1 MKKVE
6 YQYQTD
12 HSGAHH
18 QYLIPQIQQL
28 LAKYQPKSPQPL
40 RLLDLGCGNG
50 SLSHYLASQGYVV
63 VGVDDSFTGIQVAQI
78 SFPDCE
84 FRQVSVYD
92 LGETDLGEPFDVIIS
107 VEVIEH
113 LLYPKELIK
122 AAQKHL
128 KPDGCLIVTTPY
140 HGYWKNLA
148 LAITG
153 KMDQH
158 FGVDWDGGH
167 IKFFSVPTLSQLLI
181 NHGFTDLEF
190 AFAGRLPY
198 LWKSMLVA
206 AKSAPVTA
214 KP

>member
-12 HSGAHH
+12 HAGAHH
-18 QYLIPQIQQL
+18 QYLLPQIEAL
-28 LAKYQPKSPQPL
+28 LAKYQPKSRTPL

-50 SLSHYLASQGYVV
+50 SLSHSLATKGYAV

-78 SFPDCE
+78 SFPECK
-84 FRQVSVYD
+84 FRQVSVYE

-113 LLYPKELIK
+113 LLYPKELIS
-122 AAQKHL
+122 AAKKHL
-128 KPDGCLIVTTPY
+128 KPDGCLIITTPY
-140 HGYWKNLA
+140 HGYWKNLVLA
-148 LAITG
+148 LTG
-153 KMDQH
+153 KMYQH

-167 IKFFSVPTLSQLLI
+167 IKFFSVKTLSQLLVGQ
-181 NHGFTDLEF
+181 GFTNLEF

-206 AKSAPVTA
+206 AKLS
-214 KP
+214 